1 VGQAL
6 NLLRMRN
13 PMRIFVSTFLST
25 ALAVTAASVLA
36 AGAPAAVA
44 ATASPGGRAVIAS
57 TVPVSDA
64 GPLTALAAG
73 SGVRLSVFV
82 GRDQTGLAATAAAVS
97 DPANPSYGHYL
108 SPAQVQAR
116 FGATAGQQAAV
127 RDWLG
132 RSGLAVTHDDA
143 FVITAVGTT
152 ARAEAALQTGLALSR
167 PAGGVEQV
175 VPSRAVS
182 VPAAVAGAITTIQL
196 SPEAVPLDPH
206 QPLDAAASAVTASTL
221 AGSAKTAASST
232 AQCSVYYGQK
242 QATGLP
248 KAYGRTLTWAPCGY
262 SPAQLRTAYGAT
274 KAGLTGAGVTVAV
287 VSLATDPTALSDANH
302 WSRQEDVPQFAAG
315 QFKTYIAPDGAIGG
329 DPENALDIEAVHG
342 TAPAAKVD
350 YVVGNGQI
358 TGDYLLDGLD
368 TVVTHRL
375 ADVVTSSWYE
385 SHMPVPASMIKS
397 WESVLERAAA
407 EGITVDEASGDTT
420 DLEGLEYPGSDPWI
434 TSVGGTSLA
443 IGVGGKYLWETGW
456 TSEAT
461 GLAGNGKS
469 WSPAAPGYLAG
480 GSTGGVSTNFAE
492 PSYQR
497 GVVSGNIVKGK
508 AMRAVPDVSAIADP
522 GLGYRI
528 GVTESFLLANG
539 NSTTRYVDEVNGG
552 TSLSAPVFAGLEAD
566 LIQGRGGKSLGFAN
580 PLLYKDAKTA
590 TFHDVTNDPQ
600 GRGYTEAVIYGPG
613 HLTIP
618 AGAEQP
624 PTLDTMGRCGADK
637 TLSCGSGYDLVTGL
651 GSPGTAFFG
660 SFGSR
665 PK

>member
-1 VGQAL
+1 
-6 NLLRMRN
+6 
-13 PMRIFVSTFLST
+13 
-25 ALAVTAASVLA
+25 
-36 AGAPAAVA
+36 
-44 ATASPGGRAVIAS
+44 
-57 TVPVSDA
+57 
-64 GPLTALAAG
+64 
-73 SGVRLSVFV
+73 
-82 GRDQTGLAATAAAVS
+82 
-97 DPANPSYGHYL
+97 
-108 SPAQVQAR
+108 
-116 FGATAGQQAAV
+116 
-127 RDWLG
+127 
-132 RSGLAVTHDDA
+132 
-143 FVITAVGTT
+143 
-152 ARAEAALQTGLALSR
+152 
-167 PAGGVEQV
+167 
-175 VPSRAVS
+175 VS

-274 KAGLTGAGVTVAV
+274 RAGLTGAGVTVAV

-443 IGVGGKYLWETGW
+443 IGVGDRPGRQWQVLEPGRARIPRRRQHRRRLHQLRRAQLPARRGQR
-456 TSEAT
+456 EHREGQGDARR
-461 GLAGNGKS
+461 AGRVRDRR
-469 WSPAAPGYLAG
+469 PGPRL
-480 GSTGGVSTNFAE
+480 
-492 PSYQR
+492 PDR
-497 GVVSGNIVKGK
+497 RDGVVPPRERQLHDQV
-508 AMRAVPDVSAIADP
+508 
-522 GLGYRI
+522 
-528 GVTESFLLANG
+528 
-539 NSTTRYVDEVNGG
+539 
-552 TSLSAPVFAGLEAD
+552 
-566 LIQGRGGKSLGFAN
+566 RGGGQRRHQ
-580 PLLYKDAKTA
+580 PL
-590 TFHDVTNDPQ
+590 
-600 GRGYTEAVIYGPG
+600 
-613 HLTIP
+613 
-618 AGAEQP
+618 
-624 PTLDTMGRCGADK
+624 
-637 TLSCGSGYDLVTGL
+637 GSGIRR
-651 GSPGTAFFG
+651 PGG
-660 SFGSR
+660 
-665 PK
+665 